1 LGKGDRTMKSVQD
14 VKKMLWVTKAEM
26 DFYGDREDKKE
37 LVRYLDIKLGVLM
50 DILDDDLPEEFW

>member
-1 LGKGDRTMKSVQD
+1 MKSVQD